1 MTGCY
6 KKQKGWRYYLY
17 MQRILLFLSDAI
29 IPLFIVVILMAGLL
43 NRRNAYEDFVKGAK
57 DGLKT
62 AVGILPTLAGL
73 MVAVGILRAS
83 GLLDALAGVLGNCV
97 DRIGFPSQL
106 VPLAVVR
113 MFSSSAATGLLLDVY
128 EQFGT
133 DSRLGR
139 IASVMMS
146 SSETIFYT
154 MSIYFM
160 TVKVKKTRWTLA
172 GALVATVAGIMASVL
187 LVGRKQNMSA
197 YADQNHARS
206 LTCVPE

>member
-1 MTGCY
+1 
-6 KKQKGWRYYLY
+6 
-17 MQRILLFLSDAI
+17 
-29 IPLFIVVILMAGLL
+29 
-43 NRRNAYEDFVKGAK
+43 
-57 DGLKT
+57 
-62 AVGILPTLAGL
+62 

-97 DRIGFPSQL
+97 VRIGFPSQL

-187 LVGRKQNMSA
+187 LVG
-197 YADQNHARS
+197 
-206 LTCVPE
+206 

>member
-1 MTGCY
+1 
-6 KKQKGWRYYLY
+6 
-17 MQRILLFLSDAI
+17 
-29 IPLFIVVILMAGLL
+29 
-43 NRRNAYEDFVKGAK
+43 
-57 DGLKT
+57 
-62 AVGILPTLAGL
+62 

-83 GLLDALAGVLGNCV
+83 GLLDALTRLSGNWMEH
-97 DRIGFPSQL
+97 IGFPSQL

-133 DSRLGR
+133 DSRIGR

-172 GALVATVAGIMASVL
+172 GALVATIAGITASTIL
-187 LVGRKQNMSA
+187 AS
-197 YADQNHARS
+197 
-206 LTCVPE
+206 

>member
-1 MTGCY
+1 
-6 KKQKGWRYYLY
+6 
-17 MQRILLFLSDAI
+17 
-29 IPLFIVVILMAGLL
+29 
-43 NRRNAYEDFVKGAK
+43 
-57 DGLKT
+57 
-62 AVGILPTLAGL
+62 
-73 MVAVGILRAS
+73 
-83 GLLDALAGVLGNCV
+83 
-97 DRIGFPSQL
+97 
-106 VPLAVVR
+106 

-172 GALVATVAGIMASVL
+172 GALVATVAGLMASVL
-187 LVGRKQNMSA
+187 LVG
-197 YADQNHARS
+197 
-206 LTCVPE
+206 

>member
-1 MTGCY
+1 MLLEIPVGKETAYADFLLIEGSFSYAGNIAIFVRSDHSTFYCRNSY
-6 KKQKGWRYYLY
+6 VRFSKPTQCICRLCKRGKKG
-17 MQRILLFLSDAI
+17 
-29 IPLFIVVILMAGLL
+29 LM
-43 NRRNAYEDFVKGAK
+43 
-57 DGLKT
+57 T
-62 AVGILPTLAGL
+62 AVDILPTLAGL

-83 GLLDALAGVLGNCV
+83 GLLDALTRLLGNWMEH
-97 DRIGFPSQL
+97 IGFPSQL

-133 DSRLGR
+133 DSRIGR

-172 GALVATVAGIMASVL
+172 GALVATIAGITASTIL
-187 LVGRKQNMSA
+187 AS
-197 YADQNHARS
+197 
-206 LTCVPE
+206 

>member
-1 MTGCY
+1 MF
-6 KKQKGWRYYLY
+6 
-17 MQRILLFLSDAI
+17 MQRILLFLSDFI

-62 AVGILPTLAGL
+62 AVDILPTLAGL

-113 MFSSSAATGLLLDVY
+113 MFSSSAATGFLLDVY

-187 LVGRKQNMSA
+187 LVG
-197 YADQNHARS
+197 
-206 LTCVPE
+206 

>member
-1 MTGCY
+1 MLMSVEVSTQTDKKSKRCGCVRTGCY

-17 MQRILLFLSDAI
+17 MQRILLFLSDFI

-62 AVGILPTLAGL
+62 AVDILPTLAGL

-187 LVGRKQNMSA
+187 LVG
-197 YADQNHARS
+197 
-206 LTCVPE
+206 

>member
-1 MTGCY
+1 
-6 KKQKGWRYYLY
+6 
-17 MQRILLFLSDAI
+17 
-29 IPLFIVVILMAGLL
+29 
-43 NRRNAYEDFVKGAK
+43 
-57 DGLKT
+57 
-62 AVGILPTLAGL
+62 

-97 DRIGFPSQL
+97 DCIGFPSQL

-187 LVGRKQNMSA
+187 LVG
-197 YADQNHARS
+197 
-206 LTCVPE
+206 

>member
-43 NRRNAYEDFVKGAK
+43 NRRNAYEDFVKGAR

-62 AVGILPTLAGL
+62 AVDILPTLAGL

-187 LVGRKQNMSA
+187 AGWVKEEYVRCAKL
-197 YADQNHARS
+197 
-206 LTCVPE
+206 

>member
-1 MTGCY
+1 
-6 KKQKGWRYYLY
+6 

-43 NRRNAYEDFVKGAK
+43 NRRNAYEDFVKGAR

-62 AVGILPTLAGL
+62 AVDILPTLAGL

-160 TVKVKKTRWTLA
+160 TVKVKKDTLDTGRGIGSDRGRDHGQRAA
-172 GALVATVAGIMASVL
+172 GWVKEEY
-187 LVGRKQNMSA
+187 VGGAK
-197 YADQNHARS
+197 
-206 LTCVPE
+206 L

>member
-1 MTGCY
+1 M
-6 KKQKGWRYYLY
+6 Y
-17 MQRILLFLSDAI
+17 MQRILLFLSDVI

-43 NRRNAYEDFVKGAK
+43 NRRNAYEDFVKGAR

-62 AVGILPTLAGL
+62 AV
-73 MVAVGILRAS
+73 
-83 GLLDALAGVLGNCV
+83 D
-97 DRIGFPSQL
+97 IGFPSQL

-187 LVGRKQNMSA
+187 LVG
-197 YADQNHARS
+197 
-206 LTCVPE
+206 

>member
-1 MTGCY
+1 
-6 KKQKGWRYYLY
+6 
-17 MQRILLFLSDAI
+17 MQAILLFLSDLI
-29 IPLFIVVILMAGLL
+29 
-43 NRRNAYEDFVKGAK
+43 
-57 DGLKT
+57 
-62 AVGILPTLAGL
+62 

-83 GLLDALAGVLGNCV
+83 GLLDALTRLSGNWMEH
-97 DRIGFPSQL
+97 IGFPSQL

-133 DSRLGR
+133 DSRIGR

-172 GALVATVAGIMASVL
+172 GALVATIAGITASTIL
-187 LVGRKQNMSA
+187 AS
-197 YADQNHARS
+197 
-206 LTCVPE
+206 

>member
-1 MTGCY
+1 
-6 KKQKGWRYYLY
+6 
-17 MQRILLFLSDAI
+17 MQQFLVILSEFI
-29 IPLFIVVILMAGLL
+29 IPIFIVVILLSGLL
-43 NRRNAYEDFVKGAK
+43 NRRNAYEDFVAGAK

-62 AVGILPTLAGL
+62 AVDILPTLAGL
-73 MVAVGILRAS
+73 MVAVGVLRAS
-83 GLLDALAGVLGNCV
+83 GLLDAASGVLGNWI
-97 DRIGFPSQL
+97 DRAGFPSQL

-139 IASVMMS
+139 IASIMMS

-172 GALVATVAGIMASVL
+172 GALVATIAGMTASVW
-187 LVGRKQNMSA
+187 LVGK
-197 YADQNHARS
+197 
-206 LTCVPE
+206 